1 MRVSDVM
8 MGKSFLSNLNSIKN
22 NMDKVNKEI
31 YTGSKINVPS
41 DSPIGSLK
49 LIKLNESIS
58 QSESFRKNI
67 AYSIS
72 FLNESVSALEEIES
86 EVGNLEALFAEINN
100 PSNQPYMKNY
110 SQKVDLAINSLLSAA
125 NRSFDGKYLFGGTD
139 FSSKPFDYNDD
150 KTAIE
155 MQVLSIEGEHIIKIG
170 PSTVQKVN
178 ITGKELFG
186 DIGTNDIFNTLIRI
200 KEKLN
205 NNELPDESDV
215 NIVKDFHSNL
225 LNKLSYAGN
234 IQNYLESTDEMI
246 NQRILNMQNLV
257 SLENDVDVAEAA
269 ISLQNQEYMLQV
281 AYKTASSIL
290 PKSIVDYL

>member
-8 MGKSFLSNLNSIKN
+8 MGKSFLANLSQMKN
-22 NMDKVNKEI
+22 NIDKTNREI
-31 YTGSKINVPS
+31 YTGSKINTPS
-41 DSPIGSLK
+41 DSPVGTSK
-49 LIKLNESIS
+49 LIKLNDSIS
-58 QSESFRKNI
+58 QSESYKKNI
-67 AYSIS
+67 AYSLS
-72 FLNESVSALEEIES
+72 FMNESVSAMEEIES
-86 EVGNLEALFAEINN
+86 EVGNLESLFAEINN
-100 PSNQPYMKNY
+100 PTNQPYLKNY
-110 SQKVDLAINSLLSAA
+110 SQKIDLAINSLLGAA
-125 NRSFDGKYLFGGTD
+125 NRSYDGKYLFGGTD
-139 FSSKPFDYNDD
+139 FDSKPFDFNSD
-150 KTAIE
+150 KSAVE
-155 MQVLSIEGEHIIKIG
+155 MQVASIDGEHNVKIG

-186 DIGTNDIFNTLIRI
+186 DIGTNDVFNTLIRI

-205 NNELPDESDV
+205 NGELPADDDV
-215 NIVKDFHSNL
+215 KIVKDFHSNL

-246 NQRILNMQNLV
+246 SQRILNMKNLV
-257 SLENDVDVAEAA
+257 SMETDVDVAEAA